1 MLDYFFL
8 ISGLC
13 LLFYGGNSLVKGSV
27 SLAVKI
33 NIPKFII
40 AATIIAFGTSL
51 PELIV
56 SIEAATSGF
65 PELAVGNIIGSNISN
80 ILLVLGLP
88 AMISVIVIKGV
99 NVKKEAFLTL
109 FSAVL
114 IIIFSINNYIS
125 KLEGGIMFF
134 FILSF
139 VLNSYWTNKSRNT
152 VSSPNRQSN
161 NEDLNENTNTIY
173 IIFLIGSGLLSL
185 FFGSDLLIKGA
196 VGIATRLSISS
207 EIIGLTVVAFGTSL
221 PELITSLIAVYKKHS
236 ELVIGNVL
244 GSNLFNTL
252 GVAGITALITPIPVS
267 NGIIY
272 FDFIVMLITS
282 LLLIILIV
290 KKIDINRLFGSLFF
304 ISYLLYIWFQFYGVS
319 GLK

>member
-8 ISGLC
+8 ILGLC

-33 NIPKFII
+33 NVPKFII

-65 PELAVGNIIGSNISN
+65 PELAIGNIIGSNISN

-88 AMISVIVIKGV
+88 AMISVIVVGGG
-99 NVKKEAFLTL
+99 NVKKEAVLTL
-109 FSAVL
+109 FSAGL

-125 KLEGGIMFF
+125 ELEGGIMFF
-134 FILSF
+134 LILSF
-139 VLNSYWTNKSRNT
+139 VFNSYWTNKSKNT
-152 VSSPNRQSN
+152 ASITNDQSD
-161 NEDLNENTNTIY
+161 NEDLNENNNTIY
-173 IIFLIGSGLLSL
+173 IIFLIGSGLLGL

-196 VGIATRLSISS
+196 VGIATRFSISS

-221 PELITSLIAVYKKHS
+221 PELITSLIAVLKKHS

-290 KKIDINRLFGSLFF
+290 KKIDINRFFGSLLF